1 MALSSVWLKAGED
14 CSYEDHIKLKTKLSS
29 HEFFAQRK
37 SERKS
42 LTELAYNGCAE
53 LRDILEIEMDARDG
67 EEEEPEVVKIH

>member
-1 MALSSVWLKAGED
+1 M
-14 CSYEDHIKLKTKLSS
+14 KTKLSS